1 MTDHEKKAKDLLS
14 QGDKKLHSVGGLF
27 GSLVGGSSKID
38 DAVELY
44 TKAGN
49 AFKMAKNWNAAGDA
63 FCKAAALETKCKSNH
78 NAASQYVEAANC
90 YRKTN
95 PSEAVKIL
103 LKAIEIY
110 TDMGKFRIAAKHHV
124 TTAEIFEKEDV
135 NIPKAIMHYEK
146 AADYYKGE
154 ESSCSANKCLVK
166 VAQFAAEAE
175 QYGKAIAIYE
185 QIAISGMD
193 NRLLRYGAK
202 DYYFRAALCR
212 LCMDV
217 QDASI
222 AVRRYEDMF
231 PAFGDSR
238 ECNFLKQ
245 LIAACSDQ
253 DSDSFDN
260 AVTEFTR
267 FLHLDIWY
275 HKLLQRIRK
284 GLEAE
289 YDLK

>member
-1 MTDHEKKAKDLLS
+1 MTDHERKGKDLLS
-14 QGDKKLHSVGGLF
+14 QADKKLHSVGGLF
-27 GSLVGGSSKID
+27 GSLFGGSEKVD

-44 TKAGN
+44 AKAGN
-49 AFKMAKNWNAAGDA
+49 AFKMAKNWKAAGDA
-63 FCKAAALETKCKSNH
+63 FCKAAALEIKCKSNH
-78 NAASQYVEAANC
+78 QAASQYVEAANC

-95 PSEAVKIL
+95 TSEAVKIL
-103 LKAIEIY
+103 QRAIEIY

-124 TTAEIFEKEDV
+124 TTAEIFEKEDA
-135 NIPKAIMHYEK
+135 NIPKAILHYEM

-154 ESSCSANKCLVK
+154 ESSCAANKCLVK

-175 QYGKAIAIYE
+175 QYDKAIAIYE
-185 QIAISGMD
+185 KIAMSGMD

-212 LCMDV
+212 MCNDV
-217 QDASI
+217 QDASNAI
-222 AVRRYEDMF
+222 HRYEDMF

-238 ECNFLKQ
+238 ECILLKQ

-253 DSDSFDN
+253 DSNSFDN
-260 AVTEFTR
+260 AVAEFTR
-267 FLHLDIWY
+267 FIHLDNWY
-275 HKLLQRIRK
+275 QKLLQRIGK